1 MLGFDIGK
9 HRNPADTFIK
19 VVAINYPK
27 TEVDDALIIK
37 LNKGYNKF

>member
-9 HRNPADTFIK
+9 YKNPADSFIK

-27 TEVDDALIIK
+27 TEVDEEK
-37 LNKGYNKF
+37 L